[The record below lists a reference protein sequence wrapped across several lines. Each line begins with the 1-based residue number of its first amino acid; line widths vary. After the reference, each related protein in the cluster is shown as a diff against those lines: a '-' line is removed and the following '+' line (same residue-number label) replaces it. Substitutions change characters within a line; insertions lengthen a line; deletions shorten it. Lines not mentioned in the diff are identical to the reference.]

1 MQNEPASPLGNDDE
15 YVSDFDY
22 HEAPI
27 PEGARRARLVDG
39 KSSMEG
45 YVLDE
50 HFYVQDVVSNGTSR
64 AALVGA
70 PPQYDPIPLT
80 RIRENKH
87 ELELL

>member
-1 MQNEPASPLGNDDE
+1 MQNELESPVENDDE
-15 YVSDFDY
+15 HITNFDY

-64 AALVGA
+64 AALLGA
-70 PPQYDPIPLT
+70 PPRYDPIALT

>member
-1 MQNEPASPLGNDDE
+1 MSNEHEFPLQNDDE

-27 PEGARRARLVDG
+27 AEGARRARLVSN
-39 KSSMEG
+39 KSSMES

-50 HFYVQDVVSNGTSR
+50 HFHVQDVVSNGTSR
-64 AALVGA
+64 AALIGA

-87 ELELL
+87 ELEML